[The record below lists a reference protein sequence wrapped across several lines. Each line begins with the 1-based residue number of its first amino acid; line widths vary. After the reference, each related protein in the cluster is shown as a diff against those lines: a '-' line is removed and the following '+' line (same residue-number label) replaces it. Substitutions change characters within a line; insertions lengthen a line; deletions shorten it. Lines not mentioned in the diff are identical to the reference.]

1 MYGQD
6 PSITG
11 EPVYKCGASI
21 DFKIKAGGKFD
32 IDNVRDNQTI
42 LFDVIN
48 FNNFGNGFFT
58 VFQALSCENWT
69 DGMMY
74 NYMDSFN
81 QYFAAF
87 YFVILV
93 LFGTFFILN
102 FVLA

>member
-6 PSITG
+6 PSTIG

-21 DFKIKAGGKFD
+21 DFKIKAGGKLD
-32 IDNVRDNQTI
+32 IDNVRENQTI
-42 LFDVIN
+42 LFDIIN
-48 FNNFGNGFFT
+48 FNNFGNGFLT
-58 VFQALSCENWT
+58 VFQAFSQESWT

-74 NYMDSFN
+74 NYMDSFSR
-81 QYFAAF
+81 YFAVI

-93 LFGTFFILN
+93 IFGAFFILN